1 MEAGCVPWPTG
12 TTGVAGVEEEVVEEE
27 VVEEEVVGVE
37 SEVAVFV
44 AGEAGSIGST
54 GDVVDGALVTAT
66 FEGFATLGDAFFFVV
81 FFVLLVVFVFVLAG
95 LGAIFAALFVA
106 LFVALFGLLFVAVVK
121 ATALASMGSSTGT
134 LP

>member
-12 TTGVAGVEEEVVEEE
+12 TTGVADIEEE

-81 FFVLLVVFVFVLAG
+81 FFVLLVVFVFFLAG

-106 LFVALFGLLFVAVVK
+106 LVVAVAK

>member
-12 TTGVAGVEEEVVEEE
+12 TTGVADIEEEVVEEV
-27 VVEEEVVGVE
+27 VVEVE

-81 FFVLLVVFVFVLAG
+81 FFVLLVVLVLPVVSVFVLAI
-95 LGAIFAALFVA
+95 LGAIFAALLWRFSWRFSVCCS
-106 LFVALFGLLFVAVVK
+106 LR
-121 ATALASMGSSTGT
+121 
-134 LP
+134 

>member
-12 TTGVAGVEEEVVEEE
+12 TTSVAGVEEVVVE
-27 VVEEEVVGVE
+27 VE
-37 SEVAVFV
+37 SEVAVFM
-44 AGEAGSIGST
+44 AGEAGSIGSA

-66 FEGFATLGDAFFFVV
+66 FAGFETLGDAFFFVV
-81 FFVLLVVFVFVLAG
+81 VFVVLLVFVFVLAI
-95 LGAIFAALFVA
+95 LGANFTA
-106 LFVALFGLLFVAVVK
+106 LFVALFGLLFIAVVK